1 MDEKVLMQ
9 KLSILLDVPINR
21 IQWDL
26 SYLEIIE
33 LLVSQIDKF
42 SDEIGVNLYEK

>member
-33 LLVSQIDKF
+33 LLVRQIDQF